1 MAYDIE
7 HATLADLGR
16 FLAGRTGAHHMARIA
31 RSTAPQMR
39 YDWVVSELVK
49 NPTQCGYFST
59 EELTE
64 LVARIQDPGKHL
76 AALDALY
83 LAAI

>member
-1 MAYDIE
+1 MAHDIE
-7 HATLADLGR
+7 TATLADLGR

-49 NPTQCGYFST
+49 NPTQCSYF
-59 EELTE
+59 EPDELAE
-64 LVARIQDPGKHL
+64 LLSLIH
-76 AALDALY
+76 
-83 LAAI
+83 I